1 MQKFTG
7 CDLKS
12 KMNGHLIPG
21 TPIAVDFWNIR
32 KCASAN
38 LFFLTHI
45 HSDHTVG
52 LTSSWSQPIYC
63 SKLTGKLLCLKFSLS
78 NDLIRPLELHS
89 PTLIPLDPSHTE
101 MMTVTTI
108 NANHCPGSVMFL
120 FQGYFGNILYT
131 GDFRYASNMFVD
143 SLISN
148 VSVDV
153 LYLDNTYCDPLCVF
167 DTQKEEKGKVF
178 EIIESYPEHDI
189 LLGMQSIGKPDLL
202 IDIAKH
208 FQEYIAVPLSMYK
221 YLEILEVPNVFQVDT
236 PEHECRLRVVPTY
249 YISAKLF
256 GKLTRPTIAV
266 LATALYV
273 GLEGTPYSNQ
283 DSVYIVPYSDHSSYV
298 ELQMFVKQIRPGR
311 IVPIVGRE
319 AKGPFKISFATR
331 ADMSCFDHFLSKR
344 PQKPFTIPASVNVRN
359 TRSVCQNHLSTS
371 KRRKSSFDMTVTK
384 SVSKGVIFESSP
396 QKNKSES
403 SMRKNVAKSQ
413 DDSPD
418 PSGSPVKEAI
428 DQDVT
433 NSGLKKTRPLKKVIH
448 IHVEKP
454 CPLEKTT
461 ETIDDSAAAIH
472 ANVELPQIK
481 EKATFSHKKSETLQQ
496 ISDMNRSDS
505 NGNLNPDLY
514 TQSMMS
520 NSNSVSQTNTL
531 NLNPVLCSGAKN
543 TPGLSSMPTGL
554 RSEMDAQIQEKVTIG
569 NNPCPTRVEVSSGNS
584 EADENSEKDT
594 SSTNTSAVST
604 VYNIESAFQ
613 TVKVN
618 ADVSIQPQVKTRKRK
633 LPPMFDKEFC
643 CFSKQQCSDNWNSDT
658 RQKELSAKRTGLL
671 GKQVKDVKENLGCE
685 NEVNTEVVGTMSE
698 DLSAEFSPAL
708 SLLSKTCQR
717 HKSVSDYVGR
727 FGAPGWTF
735 TSCQAVFSEFIKKQ
749 RLRYKMET
757 TPLSQIS

>member
-7 CDLKS
+7 CDQKS
-12 KMNGHLIPG
+12 KMNGHLLPG

-63 SKLTGKLLCLKFSLS
+63 SKLTGNLLCMKFSLS

-101 MMTVTTI
+101 MMTVTAI
-108 NANHCPGSVMFL
+108 DANHCPGSVMFL

-131 GDFRYASNMFVD
+131 GDFRYSSNMFVD

-167 DTQKEEKGKVF
+167 DTRKEEKGKVF

-189 LLGMQSIGKPDLL
+189 LLGMQSIGKLDLL

-249 YISAKLF
+249 YISTKLF

-266 LATALYV
+266 LTTALYV

-319 AKGPFKISFATR
+319 AKGPFKISFAKR
-331 ADMSCFDHFLSKR
+331 ADMSCFDHFLSER
-344 PQKPFTIPASVNVRN
+344 PQKPFTIPASVNVKDI
-359 TRSVCQNHLSTS
+359 RSVCQNHLSTN
-371 KRRKSSFDMTVTK
+371 KRRKSSFGMTVTK

-396 QKNKSES
+396 QKSKNES
-403 SMRKNVAKSQ
+403 SMQKNVAKSQ

-418 PSGSPVKEAI
+418 PSRSPVKEAI

-433 NSGLKKTRPLKKVIH
+433 NSGLKKTCPLKKVIH

-454 CPLEKTT
+454 CSPE
-461 ETIDDSAAAIH
+461 
-472 ANVELPQIK
+472 IK
-481 EKATFSHKKSETLQQ
+481 EKATVSHKESETLRP
-496 ISDMNRSDS
+496 ISDRNRSDS

-514 TQSMMS
+514 TQSRIS

-531 NLNPVLCSGAKN
+531 NVNPVLCSRGKN

-554 RSEMDAQIQEKVTIG
+554 GSEMDAQIQEKVSG
-569 NNPCPTRVEVSSGNS
+569 NNPCPTRVQVSSGNS

-594 SSTNTSAVST
+594 SSTNSSAVST
-604 VYNIESAFQ
+604 VYNIESTFQ

-643 CFSKQQCSDNWNSDT
+643 CFSKQQCCDDRNSDM
-658 RQKELSAKRTGLL
+658 RRKELSAKRTGLL
-671 GKQVKDVKENLGCE
+671 GKQVKDVKVDLECE
-685 NEVNTEVVGTMSE
+685 NEVNTEVVGIMSE
-698 DLSAEFSPAL
+698 DSSAEFSPAL

-735 TSCQAVFSEFIKKQ
+735 TSCQAVFSDFIKKQ
-749 RLRYKMET
+749 RLRYKIET